1 MYKTIAIYLIKKF
14 IAFTCMLNMFQKVN
28 LLKPEWNTNRSLLI
42 YWILLL
48 VLLFIGSFM
57 PLSTIVHHFFMI
69 DTLLHLILYSVLSF
83 IPMILFKSRK
93 NAFLLSLA
101 MTPIG
106 YLFETMHTFVTEEN
120 FSAINVLANN
130 IGVLAGIATGF
141 IVRLKCHFSHE

>member
-1 MYKTIAIYLIKKF
+1 
-14 IAFTCMLNMFQKVN
+14 MFQKN
-28 LLKPEWNTNRSLLI
+28 NSLKPEWNTNRSLLI

-48 VLLFIGSFM
+48 VLLFIGSFI
-57 PLSTIVHHFFMI
+57 PLTTIIHNFSML
-69 DTLLHLILYSVLSF
+69 DTVLHMILYSVLSF

-106 YLFETMHTFVTEEN
+106 YLLETIHILVTEES

-130 IGVLAGIATGF
+130 AGVLAGIATGF
-141 IVRLKCHFSHE
+141 IVRLKCHYSHEKKEINL

>member
-1 MYKTIAIYLIKKF
+1 
-14 IAFTCMLNMFQKVN
+14 
-28 LLKPEWNTNRSLLI
+28 
-42 YWILLL
+42 
-48 VLLFIGSFM
+48 
-57 PLSTIVHHFFMI
+57 MI
-69 DTLLHLILYSVLSF
+69 DTLLHLILYGVLSF

>member
-1 MYKTIAIYLIKKF
+1 MKNLLRKD
-14 IAFTCMLNMFQKVN
+14 N

-42 YWILLL
+42 YWIV
-48 VLLFIGSFM
+48 VLCMLFTASFM
-57 PLSTIVHHFFMI
+57 PLPAIIHNIFLI

-93 NAFLLSLA
+93 TAFLLSLA
-101 MTPIG
+101 MTPVG
-106 YLFETMHTFVTEEN
+106 YLFETMHILVTEEN

-141 IVRLKCHFSHE
+141 VVRLKCHYSHE